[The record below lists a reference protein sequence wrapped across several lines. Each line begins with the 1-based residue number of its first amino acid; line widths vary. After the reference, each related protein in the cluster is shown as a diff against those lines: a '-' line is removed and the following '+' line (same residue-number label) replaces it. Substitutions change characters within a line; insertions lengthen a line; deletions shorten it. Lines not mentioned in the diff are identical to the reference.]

1 MARCEVFMITT
12 LVHSDGQTRQVDVVN
27 PAWLAPGASEL
38 VWVDIEL
45 PDPAARPL
53 LEDVFHI
60 HELALEDAL
69 SDIHHPKI
77 ELYDRY
83 LYLILHGI
91 QAGAGGTGFE
101 THDIDFFLGERFL
114 VTVHTRSSRSIAGE
128 QHTCLR
134 NTHALG
140 DGPAG
145 LLHRITDAMVDHYRP
160 AVDALETRL
169 EGLEDIVFET
179 PRHNP
184 VREILA
190 LKQDVAALRRITIPQ
205 RDALG
210 RLARREFDLIPD
222 AIAYRFRDVYDHL
235 VQLTDESIFFQDR
248 VTGLLDAYLSAQSN
262 RLNQVMKVLTVI
274 ATIFMPL
281 TVLTGVYGMNVQI
294 PQLPGGPA
302 MQFWWVM
309 GMVVVIAGAML
320 VMFRRKDWL

>member
-1 MARCEVFMITT
+1 MITT
-12 LVHSDGQTRQVDVVN
+12 LVHRDGETRQVDAVD

-45 PDPAARPL
+45 PDPDAKRIL
-53 LEDVFHI
+53 QDVFQI

-69 SDIHHPKI
+69 SEIHHPKI

-91 QAGAGGTGFE
+91 HAGAGGTGVE

-114 VTVHTRSSRSIAGE
+114 VTVHTTGSRSISGE
-128 QHTCLR
+128 RHTCLR
-134 NTHALG
+134 NCHALG

-160 AVDALETRL
+160 EVDALEERL
-169 EGLEDIVFET
+169 EALEDKVFEC
-179 PRHNP
+179 PHENP
-184 VREILA
+184 VRDILA

-210 RLARREFDLIPD
+210 RLARREFSLIPET
-222 AIAYRFRDVYDHL
+222 ISYRFRDVYDHL

-248 VTGLLDAYLSAQSN
+248 VSGLLDAYLSAQSN
-262 RLNQVMKVLTVI
+262 RLNLVMKVLTVI
-274 ATIFMPL
+274 STIFMPL
-281 TVLTGVYGMNVQI
+281 TVLTGMYGMNVPL
-294 PQLPGGPA
+294 PQFPGGPG
-302 MQFWWVM
+302 MQFWWIM
-309 GMVVVIAGAML
+309 GIITVIVVTML
-320 VMFRRKDWL
+320 TFFRRRDWM

>member
-1 MARCEVFMITT
+1 MITT
-12 LVHSDGQTRQVDVVN
+12 LVHRDGQTRQVDAVD
-27 PAWLAPGASEL
+27 PAWLVPGASEL

-45 PDPAARPL
+45 PDPAARAI
-53 LEDVFHI
+53 LEDVFQV

-91 QAGAGGTGFE
+91 QAAGGEGTGFE
-101 THDIDFFLGERFL
+101 THDIDFFLGETFL
-114 VTVHTRSSRSIAGE
+114 VTVHTAPSRSISGE
-128 QHTCLR
+128 RATCLR

-160 AVDALETRL
+160 EVEALEVRL
-169 EGLEDIVFET
+169 EALEDKVFET
-179 PRHNP
+179 PQENP

-190 LKQDVAALRRITIPQ
+190 LKQDVAALRRVTIPQ

-210 RLARREFDLIPD
+210 RLARREFSLIPD

-248 VTGLLDAYLSAQSN
+248 VSGLLDAYLSAQSN

-274 ATIFMPL
+274 STIFMPL
-281 TVLTGVYGMNVQI
+281 TVLTGMYGMNVPL
-294 PQLPGGPA
+294 PQFPGGPD
-302 MQFWWVM
+302 MQFWWLISIVTVI
-309 GMVVVIAGAML
+309 VVTML
-320 VMFRRKDWL
+320 AAFKRRGWM